1 MFASKP
7 CHLADRWGRVTPEG
21 IVLELQL
28 THRVISE
35 LTGPRRPSV
44 SLSLGDLERAGE
56 LRRLSKGSWLLAN
69 PALAAPGS

>member
-1 MFASKP
+1 MLEPTRVALLDASFAR
-7 CHLADRWGRVTPEG
+7 LADRWGRVTPEG

-35 LTGPRRPSV
+35 LTGLRRPSV

-56 LRRLSKGSWLLAN
+56 LLKELQA
-69 PALAAPGS
+69 